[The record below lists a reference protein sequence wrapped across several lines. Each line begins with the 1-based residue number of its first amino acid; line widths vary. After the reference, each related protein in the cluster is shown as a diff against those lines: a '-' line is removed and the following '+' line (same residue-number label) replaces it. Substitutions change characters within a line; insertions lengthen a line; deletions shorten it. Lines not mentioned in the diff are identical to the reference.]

1 MSMDM
6 RQKLDRHEIDNIMMG
21 KIDTNT
27 VAQHIDHLVTKDD
40 FLDLKQAMMQVNN
53 ETQNTRGEY
62 RALSK
67 IVEDNRKQLTVK
79 ANIQDICSL
88 IDMKA
93 NIEDVNQIF
102 RDINK
107 ELDIK
112 ADLADFK
119 TFSKE

>member
-1 MSMDM
+1 MKDKLNDVLNKKLESEQLIDLETKVSASLNDVKHQLVDKIVALEDSMSMDM

-27 VAQHIDHLVTKDD
+27 VAEHIDHLVTKDD

-67 IVEDNRKQLTVK
+67 I
-79 ANIQDICSL
+79 
-88 IDMKA
+88 
-93 NIEDVNQIF
+93 
-102 RDINK
+102 
-107 ELDIK
+107 
-112 ADLADFK
+112 
-119 TFSKE
+119 